1 MRHMMCSGIRCGRE
15 IGISR
20 VSRLLLIGIV
30 LSAMSVA
37 FAANPL
43 DGVGHYGEN
52 IGAVAVDGTRG
63 VFNEGTKIRVMDL
76 TTPAAPV
83 YKGAVDIGL
92 IPISLC
98 LRGNT
103 AYAGCDFGTVYL
115 IDISNPSSPVIS
127 GSVRNLSWPESV
139 WVRSQNDYAY
149 VGESTS
155 AVDVIDVRNK
165 TNPTV
170 VRRLTANINSCVYNV
185 MGDGQY
191 LYAASGYETPTKIY
205 IWSLSNPASP
215 TYQGSCTI
223 PDFCNHNESALVVS
237 GNTAYIGTLGGT
249 YIINLTNHS
258 SPQVVGKLTTTYGD
272 RLSINSSVLH
282 VANWNTVKLWDISSN
297 PISPTFLY
305 SIESLPAY
313 ATTQIAA
320 QGGYDYVAHQ
330 TALHVINTSTNP
342 PYITTS
348 RSITPSIG
356 NADKIA
362 RKGSTLFLT
371 TGPGFLSL
379 DISNPTSPQPLQL
392 VGNRWSIAVKVDGNF
407 LYNQASDYL
416 EVWNISNP
424 QAMVLT
430 DEVPLANGSGQL
442 SVDGGLVSAC
452 SNGKVYLYE
461 TDGTGALT
469 QKSVSTP
476 PGNAQCVALK
486 DAVLFVMG
494 RDGNLRVYDVSDAT
508 SPTCHSTITL
518 DPNCSKVLTGQLEV
532 SGNNLH
538 AILPSSGYYLLNIA
552 NRYNP
557 VVVNSLRDSSMDSTG
572 NIAVDGSKVYL
583 TVGASFWNNAHGAG
597 RQGIRVL
604 DLSKLPQIS
613 QVGSANSVAYTFGG
627 LVYNGYLYATTQ
639 RGCLRIYQ
647 AYPTTN
653 LAPTQPTGHSVLAYS
668 LSTPSTDPEGGNVS
682 YTYRWTS
689 DHGDV
694 VVHGPT
700 TATQDVLTEWNLV
713 QTGETW
719 TITATPNDGSQNG
732 PAATA
737 MVKILDAKNGVAQW
751 VCYR

>member
-1 MRHMMCSGIRCGRE
+1 MMRSGIKRKYEFSSLNVKRFFW
-15 IGISR
+15 IAILTSTISTA
-20 VSRLLLIGIV
+20 I
-30 LSAMSVA
+30 
-37 FAANPL
+37 AANPL
-43 DGVGHYGEN
+43 DEVGHYGEN

-63 VFNEGTKIRVMDL
+63 VLNEGTRIRVMDL
-76 TTPAAPV
+76 TNPAVPV
-83 YKGAVDIGL
+83 YKGAVDIGMV
-92 IPISLC
+92 PISLC
-98 LRGNT
+98 LRGTT
-103 AYAGCDFGTVYL
+103 AYAGCGFGTLHL
-115 IDISNPSSPVIS
+115 IDITNPSSPSIC
-127 GSVRNLSWPESV
+127 GSVPNLSWPESV

-165 TNPTV
+165 SNPTV
-170 VRRLTANINSCVYNV
+170 LRRLTANINSCIYTV

-191 LYAASGYETPTKIY
+191 LYAASGYETPTKLY
-205 IWSLSNPASP
+205 IWSLSNPESP

-223 PDFCNHNESALVVS
+223 PDFCNHIESALVVS
-237 GNTAYIGTLGGT
+237 GNTAYIGTVGGT
-249 YIINLTNHS
+249 YIVNLTNHS
-258 SPQVVGKLTTTYGD
+258 SPQVMGKLTTTYGD

-297 PISPTFLY
+297 PTSPTFLY
-305 SIESLPAY
+305 SIATLPAY
-313 ATTQIAA
+313 STTQIAA

-342 PYITTS
+342 PSITAS
-348 RSITPSIG
+348 RGITPSIG
-356 NADKIA
+356 YADKIA
-362 RKGSTLFLT
+362 RKGNTLFLT

-392 VGNRWSIAVKVDGNF
+392 VGNRWSIAVKTDGNF

-442 SVDGGLVSAC
+442 AVDGGLVSVC

-461 TDGTGALT
+461 TDGTGSLT

-476 PGNAQCVALK
+476 LGNAQCVALK
-486 DAVLFVMG
+486 DTTLYQMG
-494 RDGNLRVYDVSDAT
+494 RDGNLRVYDASDAT
-508 SPTCHSTITL
+508 SPTYQSTITL
-518 DPNCSKVLTGQLEV
+518 DPNCSKVLTGQLEII
-532 SGNNLH
+532 GNNLH
-538 AILPSSGYYLLNIA
+538 AILPGSGYYLLNIA
-552 NRYNP
+552 NRFNP
-557 VVVNSLRDSSMDSTG
+557 VVVNSLKDSTMDSTG
-572 NIAVDGSKVYL
+572 SIAVDGSKVYL
-583 TVGASFWNNAHGAG
+583 TIGASFWNDAYGAG

-604 DLSKLPQIS
+604 DLSKLPLIS
-613 QVGSANSVAYTFGG
+613 QVGSANSVDYAFGG
-627 LVYNGYLYATTQ
+627 LVYNGYLYATAQ

-653 LAPTQPTGHSVLAYS
+653 LAPTQPSGYAVLAYS

-689 DHGDV
+689 DQGDE

-700 TATQDVLTEWNLV
+700 TATQNVLTEWNLV

-719 TITATPNDGSQNG
+719 TITATPNDGTQNG
-732 PAATA
+732 PASTA

-751 VCYR
+751 VYYR